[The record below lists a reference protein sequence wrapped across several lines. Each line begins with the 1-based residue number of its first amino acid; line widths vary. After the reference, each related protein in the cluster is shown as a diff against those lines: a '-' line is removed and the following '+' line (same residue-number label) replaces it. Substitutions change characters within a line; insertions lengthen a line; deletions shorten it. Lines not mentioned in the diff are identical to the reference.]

1 MKQPKETT
9 MKNILLMLLI
19 SGLASAQA
27 DSATAAKA
35 TDVSGMTSTAKSADA
50 SLTAKLKK
58 NITVEFKE
66 CAFTD
71 VIDYLRKVSDV
82 NFIVT
87 GKPEAT
93 VTLTLKNLPLEQVIR
108 YLGELTGMEAAVKEN
123 AVVFRA
129 KATDAAQAGAGGY
142 KMETS
147 VEATKEPHQYT
158 VAIKIHH
165 SPDGKQWDVLSAPR
179 IVVRAGQEGKIEIKD
194 DKTDNGVECTVL
206 VNEAAAGV
214 VEMNVVCKVQEAGR
228 APWQSELKTR
238 IKLP

>member
-1 MKQPKETT
+1 

-27 DSATAAKA
+27 DSATATKA
-35 TDVSGMTSTAKSADA
+35 TAVSGMTSTAKSADA

-58 NITVEFKE
+58 TITVEFKE

-93 VTLTLKNLPLEQVIR
+93 ITLSLKNLPLEQVIR
-108 YLGELTGMEAAVKEN
+108 YLGALTGMDSAVEEN

-158 VAIKIHH
+158 VAIKIHQ
-165 SPDGKQWDVLSAPR
+165 SPDGKKWDVLSAPR
-179 IVVRAGQEGKIEIKD
+179 ITVRAGQEGKIEIKD
-194 DKTDNGVECTVL
+194 DKTNNGVECAVL
-206 VNEAAAGV
+206 VNEAAGGV
-214 VEMNVVCKVQEAGR
+214 VEMNVSCKVREAGR